1 MKAERRFLSLCPD
14 TMSLS
19 QKVRANEKGII
30 IPVLDILWL
39 GKNDINT
46 RLTAVRMD
54 RQNIS

>member
-1 MKAERRFLSLCPD
+1 
-14 TMSLS
+14 MSLS